1 MGKVF
6 ALASAFIWALA
17 VILFKKSGEKVAPF
31 SLNLFRV
38 AVSAVLLLITLSVMD
53 EPLWGR
59 APWEDYAILFLSG
72 IIAIAVSDTLFHK
85 SLNIVGAGISAIVDC
100 LYSPLVVILA
110 FFMIGER
117 FSLLQIIGMV
127 FVLSGILVAASH
139 EPPAGVTP
147 RKLVFGIVL
156 GVFSMI
162 TLAVGIVIA
171 KPVLDRSSVL
181 WATTVR
187 QIGCL
192 IVMLPLAFV
201 SPNRWEILS
210 VFKPTT
216 TWKYSLTGA
225 VLGSYMALIFWIAGM
240 KYTLAGT
247 AAMLNQSST
256 IFIVVFAALF
266 LREKFTVKKLIA
278 LLLAF
283 IGIVLVTIG

>member
-38 AVSAVLLLITLSVMD
+38 TVSVVLLSVTLAVMK
-53 EPLWGR
+53 EPVWGR

-100 LYSPLVVILA
+100 LYSPLVVVLA
-110 FFMIGER
+110 FLMIGER
-117 FSLLQIIGMV
+117 FSALQIIGMV
-127 FVLSGILVAASH
+127 FVLSGILVAAGH
-139 EPPAGVTP
+139 EPPSGVTP
-147 RKLVFGIVL
+147 KRLVLGIVL
-156 GVFSMI
+156 GVAAMI

-171 KPVLDRSSVL
+171 KPVLNRSPVL
-181 WATTVR
+181 WATAVR

-192 IVMLPLAFV
+192 LVMLPLALI
-201 SPNRWEILS
+201 SPGRKEILS
-210 VFKPTT
+210 VFKPGA
-216 TWKYSLTGA
+216 TWKFSLSGA
-225 VLGSYMALIFWIAGM
+225 FLGSYLALIFWIAGM

-247 AAMLNQSST
+247 AAILNQSSSV
-256 IFIVVFAALF
+256 FIIILASVFLK
-266 LREKFTVKKLIA
+266 EKFTIRKLTA
-278 LLLAF
+278 MALAF
-283 IGIVLVTIG
+283 TGIVMVTAG

>member
-17 VILFKKSGEKVAPF
+17 VILFKRSGEKVAPF

-38 AVSAVLLLITLSVMD
+38 VVSAVLLLITLSIMD

-72 IIAIAVSDTLFHK
+72 IIAIAISDTLFHK

-100 LYSPLVVILA
+100 LYSPLVVVLA

-117 FSLLQIIGMV
+117 FSVLQIVGMV
-127 FVLSGILVAASH
+127 LVLSAILVAASH
-139 EPPAGVTP
+139 EPPKGITSK
-147 RKLVFGIVL
+147 RLIFGIVV
-156 GVFSMI
+156 GVFAMI
-162 TLAVGIVIA
+162 TLALGIVIA
-171 KPVLDRSSVL
+171 KPVLNRSSVL

-192 IVMLPLAFV
+192 IVMLPVALL
-201 SPNRWEILS
+201 SPKRWEILE
-210 VFKPTT
+210 VFRPSG
-216 TWKYSLTGA
+216 TWKFSLTGA
-225 VLGSYMALIFWIAGM
+225 ILGSYLALIFWIAGM
-240 KYTLAGT
+240 KYTLAGV

-256 IFIVVFAALF
+256 IFIVVFATLF
-266 LREKFTVKKLIA
+266 LREKFTAKKLVS

-283 IGIVLVTIG
+283 FGIGLVTIG